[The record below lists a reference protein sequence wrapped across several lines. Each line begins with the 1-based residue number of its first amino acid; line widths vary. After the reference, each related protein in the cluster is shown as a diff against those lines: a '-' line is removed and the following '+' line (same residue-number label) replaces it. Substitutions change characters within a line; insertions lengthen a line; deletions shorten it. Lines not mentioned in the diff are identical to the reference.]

1 MNSIFE
7 EIRNANLDIEALKAK
22 KNSIKK
28 LALEH
33 RDEFTDVKDVD
44 KQKADIETINKEI
57 ETREQNLKTL
67 QDNAKLE
74 NEKRSIQKMD
84 IEKNDI
90 ETRDEFAKQ
99 FKETRKLSIK
109 GEELRSVL
117 LASAGIAKPTLVN
130 GISDPFNTQIS
141 ILDQVKVID
150 VTGAG
155 TFKESLLKTHSA
167 ATTKSDGTAQD
178 ASDPVFGSV
187 TLTPAMIGVTTYV
200 SRELRKTTPLN
211 YMAKVQESAL
221 VGLKVKLAQDIVT
234 KIKAAQDDASVD
246 LFQTLNASSANGML
260 PSTTGVIDAKTLRNI
275 VMNYGGDANVY
286 GNAKLYL
293 NKTDL
298 IAFGDVRGSN
308 EKKSV
313 YEITPDAVNPN
324 TGIIKDGGLSVP
336 YCIVPTLT
344 ALSGTAQTSSA
355 IQTMIYG
362 SPLNYELALFG
373 NYEIRVSEDYK
384 FAEGLDTV
392 LGEVMTAGNVIAYN
406 GFEIVTIPSNA

>member
-1 MNSIFE
+1 MPREHRDSLSNDELDKNIE
-7 EIRNANLDIEALKAK
+7 EVEALNTQIADIEAREK
-22 KNSIKK
+22 
-28 LALEH
+28 E
-33 RDEFTDVKDVD
+33 
-44 KQKADIETINKEI
+44 INKDI
-57 ETREQNLKTL
+57 ETREQNLKAL
-67 QDNAKLE
+67 QESAKKKKKKGVKNNME
-74 NEKRSIQKMD
+74 

-90 ETRDEFAKQ
+90 ETRDEVARQ
-99 FKETRKLSIK
+99 FKEKRTLSVK
-109 GEELRSVL
+109 ANEVRSVL

-167 ATTKSDGTAQD
+167 GTTKVDGTAQD

-260 PSTTGVIDAKTLRNI
+260 SSTTGVIDAKTLRNI

-286 GNAKLYL
+286 GNARLYL

-298 IAFGDVRGSN
+298 IAFGDARGTN
-308 EKKSV
+308 EKKAV
-313 YEITPDAVNPN
+313 YEITPDAANPN

-362 SPLNYELALFG
+362 SALNFELALFG

>member
-1 MNSIFE
+1 M
-7 EIRNANLDIEALKAK
+7 
-22 KNSIKK
+22 
-28 LALEH
+28 
-33 RDEFTDVKDVD
+33 
-44 KQKADIETINKEI
+44 
-57 ETREQNLKTL
+57 
-67 QDNAKLE
+67 
-74 NEKRSIQKMD
+74 
-84 IEKNDI
+84 
-90 ETRDEFAKQ
+90 
-99 FKETRKLSIK
+99 
-109 GEELRSVL
+109 RSVL

-155 TFKESLLKTHSA
+155 TFKESLLKTQSA

-221 VGLKVKLAQDIVT
+221 VALKVKLAQDIVT
-234 KIKAAQDDASVD
+234 KIKAAQDDASAS
-246 LFQTLNASSANGML
+246 LFQTITASTANGMMS
-260 PSTTGVIDAKTLRNI
+260 STNGAIDAKTLRNI

-286 GNAKLYL
+286 GNARLYL

-298 IAFGDVRGSN
+298 IAFGDVRGTN
-308 EKKSV
+308 EKKV
-313 YEITPDAVNPN
+313 YEITPDAN

-344 ALSGTAQTSSA
+344 ALSGTAQTSSR
-355 IQTMIYG
+355 QETMIYG
-362 SPLNYELALFG
+362 SPLNFELALFG

>member
-1 MNSIFE
+1 MKEMIE
-7 EIRNANLDIEALKAK
+7 EIRNATMEIEALKAK
-22 KNSIKK
+22 KESIKK
-28 LALEH
+28 MALEH
-33 RDEFTDVKDVD
+33 RDEITD
-44 KQKADIETINKEI
+44 KAEIEKRTAEVKEI
-57 ETREQNLKTL
+57 NDEIEKREKTL
-67 QDNAKLE
+67 QEMQATAKIAE
-74 NEKRSIQKMD
+74 ERSRNMEL
-84 IEKNDI
+84 EKNDF
-90 ETRDEFAKQ
+90 EKRDEIV
-99 FKETRKLSIK
+99 RKFSEKRTLSVN
-109 GEELRSVL
+109 GAELRSVL

-141 ILDQVKVID
+141 IIDQVKVID

-155 TFKESLLKTHSA
+155 TFKESLLKTHST
-167 ATTKSDGTAQD
+167 ATTKTDGTAQD

-187 TLTPAMIGVTTYV
+187 TMTPGLLGVTTYV

-221 VGLKVKLAQDIVT
+221 IALKVKLAQDIVT
-234 KIKAAQDDASVD
+234 KIKSATDDASAA
-246 LFQTLNASSANGML
+246 LYQTLNATSGNGML
-260 PSTTGVIDAKTLRNI
+260 PSTTGTIDAKTLRNI

-286 GNAKLYL
+286 GGATLYL

-298 IAFGDVRGSN
+298 IAFGDVRGTN
-308 EKKSV
+308 EKKAV
-313 YEITPDAVNPN
+313 YEITPDSANPN

-362 SPLNYELALFG
+362 AAMNFELALFG

-384 FAEGLDTV
+384 FAEGLDTI
-392 LGEVMTAGNVIAYN
+392 LGEVMTAGSIIAYN
-406 GFEIVTIPSNA
+406 GFEIITIPASA

>member
-1 MNSIFE
+1 MDGIIE
-7 EIRNANLDIEALKAK
+7 EIRNATMEIEALKAK
-22 KNSIKK
+22 KESIKK
-28 LALEH
+28 LAQEH
-33 RDEFTDVKDVD
+33 RDTMTDTKEIEKSQAEIAAVNKD
-44 KQKADIETINKEI
+44 I
-57 ETREQNLKTL
+57 ETRETNLKTL
-67 QDNAKLE
+67 QDNAKKE
-74 NEKRSIQKMD
+74 EEKRSVMHMEMPING
-84 IEKNDI
+84 IEV
-90 ETRDEFAKQ
+90 RDDLAKK
-99 FKETRKLSIK
+99 FKETRTLNVKS
-109 GEELRSVL
+109 EELRSVL
-117 LASAGIAKPTLVN
+117 LASAGIAKPTIVN

-167 ATTKSDGTAQD
+167 ATTKTDGIAQD

-221 VGLKVKLAQDIVT
+221 VALKVKLAQDIVT
-234 KIKAAQDDASVD
+234 KIKAATDDASAA
-246 LFQTLNASSANGML
+246 LYQTLTATSTNGML
-260 PSTTGVIDAKTLRNI
+260 PSTTGTIDSKTLRNI

-286 GNAKLYL
+286 GNARLYL

-298 IAFGDVRGSN
+298 IAFGDVRGTN
-308 EKKSV
+308 EKKAV
-313 YEITPDAVNPN
+313 YEITPDAANPN

-362 SPLNYELALFG
+362 SALNFELALFG

>member
-1 MNSIFE
+1 MNTIIE
-7 EIRNANLDIEALKAK
+7 DIRNANMDIETLKAR

-33 RDEFTDVKDVD
+33 RDEITDAKDVD
-44 KQKADIETINKEI
+44 DKKADVEAINKEI
-57 ETREQNLKTL
+57 ETRETDLKVL
-67 QDNAKLE
+67 QDNAKKE
-74 NEKRSIQKMD
+74 EEKRSKNNME

-90 ETRDEFAKQ
+90 ETRDDFARQ
-99 FKETRKLSIK
+99 FKETRKLSVK

-117 LASAGIAKPTLVN
+117 LASAGIAKPTVVN

-167 ATTKSDGTAQD
+167 ATTKADGVAQD

-187 TLTPAMIGVTTYV
+187 TLTPAQIAVTTYV
-200 SRELRKTTPLN
+200 SRELRKTSPLN

-221 VGLKVKLAQDIVT
+221 VALKVKLAQDIVT
-234 KIKAAQDDASVD
+234 KIKVAQDDASTD
-246 LFQTLNASSANGML
+246 LFQTLNATSTNGML
-260 PSTTGVIDAKTLRNI
+260 SSATGNIDSKTLRNI

-313 YEITPDAVNPN
+313 YEITPDAANPN
-324 TGIIKDGGLSVP
+324 TGIIKDGGLSVA

-362 SPLNYELALFG
+362 SALNFELALFG